1 VEAES
6 SERDSIVSPDVEK
19 LAALA
24 EFAAGAGHEINNPL
38 ATIVGRVQQLLRDE
52 TDPVRRAAL
61 HSIGAQAYRV
71 RDMIGDVML
80 FARPPQPSPQTVSF
94 ASIAEGLV
102 VRFRA
107 EPASAKITVTTD
119 FSEGVEVWADSAQ
132 LIIVVQELLR
142 NSRQALNEAGGE
154 IRLAARR
161 VELGEQACCEI
172 TVFDQGRGF
181 SEAERLHAFDPF
193 YSGRQAG
200 RGLGFGLCKCW
211 RIAEMHQA
219 VVEIASREEGPTTV
233 RLIWPATSPQPPQ
246 TDR

>member
-1 VEAES
+1 
-6 SERDSIVSPDVEK
+6 VSPDAEK

-61 HSIGAQAYRV
+61 QSIGAQAYRV

-80 FARPPQPSPQTVSF
+80 IARPPQPVPKAVDF
-94 ASIAEGLV
+94 VPLAVELV
-102 VRFRA
+102 ERFRA
-107 EPASAKITVTTD
+107 EPESAKIQLETD
-119 FSEGVEVWADSAQ
+119 FSAETEVWGDPTQ
-132 LIIVVQELLR
+132 LRIVLQELLR
-142 NSRQALNEAGGE
+142 NSRQALSETGGE

-161 VELGEQACCEI
+161 VELGEQIYCEI
-172 TVFDQGRGF
+172 TITDQGRGF
-181 SEAERLHAFDPF
+181 TEPDRIHAFDPF

-211 RIAEMHQA
+211 RIAELHQA
-219 VVEIASREEGPTTV
+219 IIEIASRPEGPTTV
-233 RLIWPATSPQPPQ
+233 RLIWPAMSPQSPPS
-246 TDR
+246 DG

>member
-1 VEAES
+1 M
-6 SERDSIVSPDVEK
+6 SPDVEK

-80 FARPPQPSPQTVSF
+80 VARPPQPAPGVISF
-94 ASIAEGLV
+94 APLADEVVERFRGEPESAKTSIATDY
-102 VRFRA
+102 
-107 EPASAKITVTTD
+107 SA
-119 FSEGVEVWADSAQ
+119 GAEVWADPTQ
-132 LIIVVQELLR
+132 LATILHELLR
-142 NSRQALNEAGGE
+142 NSRQASGEANGK

-161 VELGEQACCEI
+161 LELGEQLFCEI
-172 TVFDQGRGF
+172 TVSDQGRGF
-181 SEAERLHAFDPF
+181 SEHERIHAFDPF
-193 YSGRQAG
+193 FSGRQAG

-219 VVEIASREEGPTTV
+219 IIEIASQPAGPTTV
-233 RLIWPATSPQPPQ
+233 RLIWPAKSPQSPS
-246 TDR
+246 TGR